1 MDYIIIEVPD
11 MNYSVSRIVLNGKQ
25 YLIRFTYND
34 IGGYWSFG
42 LSDALGEPIV
52 MGVKV
57 VPRFPL
63 NVFYYGVAELPMGVF
78 GVMTELDKV
87 GRADLGKAGPASSS
101 RRSSNFFRGFSVG
114 HPADGPNVVEHGI
127 RHKSIHHPE
136 KAWW

>member
-1 MDYIIIEVPD
+1 MEYIVIEVPD
-11 MNYSVSRIVLNGKQ
+11 MNDSVSRIVLNGKQ

-34 IGGYWSFG
+34 TGGYWSFG

-87 GRADLGKAGPASSS
+87 GRSDFREGRAS
-101 RRSSNFFRGFSVG
+101 FIFAPVQ
-114 HPADGPNVVEHGI
+114 
-127 RHKSIHHPE
+127 
-136 KAWW
+136 